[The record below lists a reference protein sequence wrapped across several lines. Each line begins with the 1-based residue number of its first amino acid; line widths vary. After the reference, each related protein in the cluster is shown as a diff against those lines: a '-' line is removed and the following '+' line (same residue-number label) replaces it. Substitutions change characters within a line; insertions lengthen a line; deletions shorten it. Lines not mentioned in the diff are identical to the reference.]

1 MTYNS
6 YTIYIT
12 QVAHIR
18 IYVFGILDLV
28 GHRHFLEV
36 PFTLTM
42 SIEIETDRGNA
53 MGLKGVGNQLEQ
65 RTILGTSEPMAKN
78 DHRTLFSRF
87 EYRLLK
93 NGLQLS
99 LRTINSYSFFYRM
112 AT

>member
-1 MTYNS
+1 
-6 YTIYIT
+6 
-12 QVAHIR
+12 
-18 IYVFGILDLV
+18 
-28 GHRHFLEV
+28 
-36 PFTLTM
+36 M